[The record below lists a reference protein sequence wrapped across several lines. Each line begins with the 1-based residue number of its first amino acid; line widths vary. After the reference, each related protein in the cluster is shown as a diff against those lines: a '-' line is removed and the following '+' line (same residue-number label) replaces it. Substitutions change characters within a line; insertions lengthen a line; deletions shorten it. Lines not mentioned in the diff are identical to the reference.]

1 MTKLFSTEGMDVV
14 QKDLQ
19 QVILRG
25 KGDEQFAQVIN
36 KEISLLPPSDNL
48 RVVNND
54 EFILA
59 KQSFDQ
65 WCLISL
71 KEKSHK
77 EILKLVSIINAN
89 EEMLASDYSYGQ
101 VYFEIMGHNKNYYL
115 NKLTHFDLRP
125 KKFPVLT
132 MAQTLVARIDCSIYH
147 LQDKYIISCNSSFE
161 DYFKDRFLDTI
172 SL

>member
-54 EFILA
+54 EFIFA

-71 KEKSHK
+71 KEQNHK
-77 EILKLVSIINAN
+77 ES
-89 EEMLASDYSYGQ
+89 
-101 VYFEIMGHNKNYYL
+101 
-115 NKLTHFDLRP
+115 
-125 KKFPVLT
+125 
-132 MAQTLVARIDCSIYH
+132 
-147 LQDKYIISCNSSFE
+147 
-161 DYFKDRFLDTI
+161 
-172 SL
+172 

>member
-19 QVILRG
+19 QVVLRG

-48 RVVNND
+48 RVVNNN

-71 KEKSHK
+71 KEQSHK
-77 EILKLVSIINAN
+77 I
-89 EEMLASDYSYGQ
+89 
-101 VYFEIMGHNKNYYL
+101 F
-115 NKLTHFDLRP
+115 
-125 KKFPVLT
+125 
-132 MAQTLVARIDCSIYH
+132 
-147 LQDKYIISCNSSFE
+147 
-161 DYFKDRFLDTI
+161 
-172 SL
+172 

>member
-1 MTKLFSTEGMDVV
+1 
-14 QKDLQ
+14 LQ

-54 EFILA
+54 EFIFA

-71 KEKSHK
+71 KEQIIKKS
-77 EILKLVSIINAN
+77 
-89 EEMLASDYSYGQ
+89 
-101 VYFEIMGHNKNYYL
+101 
-115 NKLTHFDLRP
+115 
-125 KKFPVLT
+125 
-132 MAQTLVARIDCSIYH
+132 
-147 LQDKYIISCNSSFE
+147 
-161 DYFKDRFLDTI
+161 
-172 SL
+172 

>member
-48 RVVNND
+48 RVVNNN

-71 KEKSHK
+71 KEQ
-77 EILKLVSIINAN
+77 SI
-89 EEMLASDYSYGQ
+89 
-101 VYFEIMGHNKNYYL
+101 K
-115 NKLTHFDLRP
+115 
-125 KKFPVLT
+125 
-132 MAQTLVARIDCSIYH
+132 
-147 LQDKYIISCNSSFE
+147 
-161 DYFKDRFLDTI
+161 RF
-172 SL
+172 